1 MSAALLKEDENQKQ
15 RPMFFVSKSMSEAE
29 TRYTLLEQATLALQA
44 HLIIVL
50 TNVPLRRTIHKC
62 DLSGRMAWW
71 AIELSEF
78 GIQYKLL
85 FGVEGADTS
94 RFF

>member
-1 MSAALLKEDENQKQ
+1 
-15 RPMFFVSKSMSEAE
+15 MFFVSKSMSEAE
-29 TRYTLLEQATLALQA
+29 TRYTLLEQAALALQV

-50 TNVPLRRTIHKC
+50 TKVPLRGPIHKP

-78 GIQYKLL
+78 DIQYKLHL
-85 FGVEGADTS
+85 ELKG
-94 RFF
+94 RY